1 MESRKEALDW
11 MDKEEEKKK
20 NRRKRRTAATA
31 VAAVTSAGV
40 VMGGLFSSP
49 DDLMNGADGD
59 DAPIPLADTVTP
71 DAGGAGD
78 DDLDDD
84 AGDTEDEN
92 RRRGGLRARA
102 RQWVRQWPA
111 GVRALVGVPLWA
123 LGWLVI
129 TLATAAWN
137 GVFSPLFGTVLG
149 WVLTAA
155 ALLGAFAL
163 TGKAMFPDLPL
174 KKILTRQNFLAL
186 LIGTAALGIVNAVV
200 PLFWDGYGKIAGLV
214 RALGSAALLGTV
226 TALFARRENRRRK
239 KLAEKAA
246 REEEAEEAPETMDE
260 ALARA
265 RELADSVGHAVY

>member
-1 MESRKEALDW
+1 MEERTE
-11 MDKEEEKKK
+11 DKELEKKK
-20 NRRKRRTAATA
+20 AGRKRRAATTA

-49 DDLMNGADGD
+49 DDLMNGGDGD
-59 DAPIPLADTVTP
+59 DAPVPLTDTVAP
-71 DAGGAGD
+71 DAGGAGG

-84 AGDTEDEN
+84 AEDGDAEDET

-102 RQWVRQWPA
+102 RQWIRQWPA

-137 GVFSPLFGTVLG
+137 GVLSPLFSTVLG

-174 KKILTRQNFLAL
+174 KKILTKQNFLAL
-186 LIGTAALGIVNAVV
+186 LIGTAALGIANAVI
-200 PLFWDGYGKIAGLV
+200 PLFWDGYGKIAELV
-214 RALGSAALLGTV
+214 RAVGSAALLGTV

-239 KLAEKAA
+239 KLAAKTA
-246 REEEAEEAPETMDE
+246 REEEEEIPETMDE

-265 RELADSVGHAVY
+265 REMVDSVSPAAF